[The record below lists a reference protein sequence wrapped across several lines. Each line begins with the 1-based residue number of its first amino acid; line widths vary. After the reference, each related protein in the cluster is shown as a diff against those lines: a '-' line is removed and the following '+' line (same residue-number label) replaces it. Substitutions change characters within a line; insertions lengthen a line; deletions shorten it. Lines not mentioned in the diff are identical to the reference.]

1 MTLSRK
7 PLPIDTHFAR
17 MKPPRGGALMNSHL
31 TLGLMK
37 RISINDM
44 APAPT
49 IANSGMMDVPPPV
62 FFFEN
67 DSVRAPS

>member
-1 MTLSRK
+1 
-7 PLPIDTHFAR
+7 
-17 MKPPRGGALMNSHL
+17 MNSHL

-44 APAPT
+44 ASAPT
-49 IANSGMMDVPPPV
+49 IANPGMMDGPPPV